1 MATYNIAD
9 FGAVGDGETDNA
21 LAIQNAIDTCN
32 AVGGGRVLVPAGG
45 AYRAGPFEL
54 KSYVELH
61 VQASASLVASTDE
74 TLYVET
80 PFRSRSEGG
89 MWIKAVDAER
99 ISITGTGTI
108 DGQGTEFMV
117 DEEPTHYNY
126 KLEDG
131 IDNRPHLLTLIG
143 CRQVTIRDV
152 TFANAAYWCI
162 HPAGCQDVLIHGVR
176 VLNSLKV
183 RNCDGIDIDHCRNV
197 RISDCYIESADDCIC
212 IKNRRDYDEYGP
224 CENIT
229 VTGCVLTSTSCA
241 IKLGSENMDSMR
253 NIIFDACVVRASNR
267 GLGIQN
273 RDEGTIE
280 NVIFSNMII
289 ESRLF
294 ADVWWGK
301 AEPIYVTAF
310 KRAPGTPYRFAD
322 GETEGRI
329 GKVRNIRFT
338 NILCRSENGVY
349 VSGCDDSRIEEVL
362 FENVRLEIDKTTE
375 YPGGFYDRRPCDA
388 EGIVAGKTAGFH
400 LNAADDIVLRNCKVV
415 WGEHRPA
422 YYGHAVEA
430 HDVTDLAVEN
440 LKGTAAFPDNEV
452 AVMITPA
459 D

>member
-45 AYRAGPFEL
+45 AFRAGPFEL

-80 PFRSRSEGG
+80 PFRNRSEGG

-183 RNCDGIDIDHCRNV
+183 RNCDGWRSTRQLSTQAASMIGVPVTPRA
-197 RISDCYIESADDCIC
+197 SSPA
-212 IKNRRDYDEYGP
+212 RRP
-224 CENIT
+224 
-229 VTGCVLTSTSCA
+229 VSTSTPRMISSCA
-241 IKLGSENMDSMR
+241 TARLSG
-253 NIIFDACVVRASNR
+253 AS
-267 GLGIQN
+267 
-273 RDEGTIE
+273 
-280 NVIFSNMII
+280 
-289 ESRLF
+289 
-294 ADVWWGK
+294 
-301 AEPIYVTAF
+301 
-310 KRAPGTPYRFAD
+310 
-322 GETEGRI
+322 
-329 GKVRNIRFT
+329 
-338 NILCRSENGVY
+338 
-349 VSGCDDSRIEEVL
+349 
-362 FENVRLEIDKTTE
+362 
-375 YPGGFYDRRPCDA
+375 
-388 EGIVAGKTAGFH
+388 
-400 LNAADDIVLRNCKVV
+400 IVL
-415 WGEHRPA
+415 PTTA
-422 YYGHAVEA
+422 
-430 HDVTDLAVEN
+430 TP
-440 LKGTAAFPDNEV
+440 LKPT
-452 AVMITPA
+452 T
-459 D
+459 